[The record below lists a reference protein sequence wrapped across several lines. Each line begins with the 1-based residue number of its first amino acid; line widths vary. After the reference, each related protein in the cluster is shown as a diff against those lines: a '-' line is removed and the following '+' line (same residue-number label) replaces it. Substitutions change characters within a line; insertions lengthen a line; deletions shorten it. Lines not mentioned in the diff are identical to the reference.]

1 MQFSLRRPRAFRKRQ
16 PTINLTHRIDIAFA
30 VFDDL
35 GERAEAVIGK
45 FGEKSTTYLT
55 APLERA
61 PKTLSKNCF
70 CCNWSCH

>member
-1 MQFSLRRPRAFRKRQ
+1 MQLSLRRRWAFRKRQ
-16 PTINLTHRIDIAFA
+16 PTINLACGVDVELA

-35 GERAEAVIGK
+35 GERAGAIIGK
-45 FGEKSTTYLT
+45 FGENNTTYLT